1 MDIVKLTSLL
11 DSINNQI
18 YTALIH
24 MLNMPEPRKYHS
36 LRESFGRGPVN
47 HTTDDQVHY
56 RNLTLDP
63 RQEVY
68 QRLRLRADLAHIPE
82 ERWTQPVARF
92 FRCDMLVL
100 FSELEEIVAASGAET
115 SQEQLK
121 KVPKILSDWRGAL
134 RMYQHEPSWEG
145 EKPGLVM

>member
-1 MDIVKLTSLL
+1 
-11 DSINNQI
+11 
-18 YTALIH
+18 
-24 MLNMPEPRKYHS
+24 MLNMPEPRKHHG

-47 HTTDDQVHY
+47 FTTDDQVHY

-63 RQEVY
+63 SQEVY
-68 QRLRLRADLAHIPE
+68 QRLRLREDLAHIPE

-100 FSELEEIVAASGAET
+100 FSELEEIVAASGAKT
-115 SQEQLK
+115 SKEQLK

-134 RMYQHEPSWEG
+134 RMYQNEPSWEG